1 MMKWPSSQLKA
12 LIQCRFTVG
21 PQHAGTTLIKHEVN
35 ASCLMAGIPGEYR
48 VHTYSTQGLIAD
60 IELSALI
67 LITRNKVKS
76 KGSNCLLDLTLILVF

>member
-1 MMKWPSSQLKA
+1 MAIQPTQGVDPVSTYCWPT
-12 LIQCRFTVG
+12 IFN
-21 PQHAGTTLIKHEVN
+21 AGTTLTQHEVN
-35 ASCLMAGIPGEYR
+35 ACCLMAGIPGEYR

-76 KGSNCLLDLTLILVF
+76 KGSNCLLEK